1 MMKKFIL
8 SVSGIVGL
16 LFSVTVSAQK
26 IKQSNG
32 ESYPAF
38 SLHTSLTS
46 YFDYDAGV
54 NLGIGYRWNKHFSAS
69 ISPTWIFYSFYSN
82 GSSSIIPSGVRVRA
96 DVKYF
101 FKKRRPRH
109 PDFYIAPEFHYKQ
122 TNTKKEAE
130 FGINCVGG
138 QCAYIQNAVY
148 SDIKKEI
155 GGLVKT
161 GIIFPLR
168 FVKNHRWLLDMYIGI
183 GGKQYN
189 YRETDLPTG
198 GSFVNIPSRGAF
210 GGTGDGLVLFPFGG
224 SGNRFALPMVP
235 AGFKL
240 IFIL

>member
-1 MMKKFIL
+1 MKKFIWSL
-8 SVSGIVGL
+8 CCIMGF

-32 ESYPAF
+32 ESYPGF
-38 SLHTSLTS
+38 SLQTSLTS
-46 YFDYDAGV
+46 FFDYDAGV
-54 NLGIGYRWNKHFSAS
+54 NLGVGYRWNKHFSAS
-69 ISPTWIFYSFYSN
+69 ISPTWIFYSFYSD

-96 DVKYF
+96 DVKYY

-109 PDFYIAPEFHYKQ
+109 PDFYIAPEFHYKH
-122 TNTKKEAE
+122 TNTKREGL
-130 FGINCVGG
+130 FGINLQNG
-138 QCAYIQNAVY
+138 QYSYFQNAVY
-148 SDIKKEI
+148 TDIKNEI

-189 YRETDLPTG
+189 YRETDLPVG
-198 GSFVNIPSRGAF
+198 GSFIRLPTRGIL
-210 GGTGDGLVLFPFGG
+210 GD
-224 SGNRFALPMVP
+224 SGDSYALPMVP

>member
-8 SVSGIVGL
+8 TVSGIVGL

-32 ESYPAF
+32 ESYPGF
-38 SLHTSLTS
+38 SLHSSLTS
-46 YFDYDAGV
+46 FFDYDAGIMLGV
-54 NLGIGYRWNKHFSAS
+54 NYRWNKHFSAS
-69 ISPTWIFYSFYSN
+69 LEPTWIFYCFYSEGN
-82 GSSSIIPSGVRVRA
+82 SKIIPSGIKIRA
-96 DVKYF
+96 DIKYF
-101 FKKRRPRH
+101 FSKRRPRH
-109 PDFYIAPEFHYKQ
+109 PDFYIAPEFHYKY

-138 QCAYIQNAVY
+138 QCAYFQNAVY
-148 SDIKKEI
+148 SDIKNEI

-198 GSFVNIPSRGAF
+198 GSFIRLPTRGIL
-210 GGTGDGLVLFPFGG
+210 GD
-224 SGNRFALPMVP
+224 SGDSYALPMVP